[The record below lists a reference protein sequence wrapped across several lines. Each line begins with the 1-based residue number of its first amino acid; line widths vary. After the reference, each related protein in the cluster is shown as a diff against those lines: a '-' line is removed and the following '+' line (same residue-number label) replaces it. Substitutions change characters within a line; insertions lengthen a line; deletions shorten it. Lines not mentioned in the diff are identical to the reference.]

1 MSLLEALQ
9 PGVRL
14 LDKQRGL
21 ERLVRAVER
30 LGRVVKIWFDAP
42 RTGGMEPFIYPVA
55 EAEQRFEILKGGTA
69 AFQAESEIVRL
80 VAECYRLA
88 HAYLF
93 NPLFAT
99 ETSLI
104 DPLPHQLIAVYDHML
119 QHPRLRYLLA
129 DDAGAGKTIMAGLY
143 IREMLLRR
151 LVERVLIVPPAG
163 LVGNWER
170 ELRNL
175 FRLRFRIVG
184 SGDGASENP
193 LEDPKNDLAIV
204 SVDTLTRPRMR
215 GHMRE
220 ARPYDLVVF
229 DEAHKLSAYRDA
241 DLTVRA
247 SKRYEMAEE
256 IAAQG
261 RHLMLLTA
269 TPHMGKDDPYYFL
282 WRLLEPELL
291 STPEAFNRLSRDRRT
306 SYALRRMKEEM
317 VRFDGEPIYPP
328 RDSITVEYPLS
339 ADERELYEK
348 TTEYCELHWNRAK
361 LRNRGA
367 AGLAM
372 SVLQR
377 RLASSTWALLRSFE
391 RREAKLTEELRLLEQ
406 GLISAED
413 LEIRQQ
419 QLPQEDV
426 RDTKTGDEEEIE
438 DGREESER
446 NDEEIVT
453 ATDAVSP
460 EELCAEIAEVQR
472 LVSLARRVYET
483 KRESKFEKLWDALK
497 AYPDTKVLVF
507 TEHRDTLDFLVG
519 RLEALGLTGK
529 ITTIHGGMDYKDRD
543 RAAEFFRDPDGARYL
558 VATDA
563 AGEGIN
569 LQFCWLL
576 VNYDIPWNPARI
588 EQRMGRVHRYK
599 QHHEVL
605 LLNMVAAETREG
617 RVLKVLLDKLERIRK
632 ELGNDKVFD
641 VIGAQFGDVALR
653 DLIFRAVVEG
663 QDEEVVRTIDSTL
676 TRDQVE
682 HHLTEQRSRVEC
694 SEVRQLLDSLQERR
708 EDAEVKRMMPSYVR
722 AFFAKAA
729 PHAGV
734 GLAGDLDGVFFLDPC
749 PDSVRRA
756 MQTYPDEIQD
766 KLTFSREIALPPD
779 ALSPRAIYLH
789 PGEPVFEAV
798 TTLFLGKAGE
808 LAMHGGV
815 FYDGA
820 AKEPYLFYL
829 GKVPVLKD
837 RIIVGRDGG
846 DARVSET
853 VEEVMVGVRRFG
865 DDRCEEVPAHLLLD
879 LFESEEG
886 DEVDT
891 ELLEVWSS
899 RARDRTAVET
909 FIYEKH
915 GVPALERS
923 ARDAEQ
929 RCGDRQKQLRRSYSL
944 YEAELL
950 EQRRRLKEAVAK
962 GEPASRHK
970 LKTCEQ
976 ELESLDG
983 RRSAAES
990 SLLMELDS
998 LRMGPVTLFATALV
1012 LPLPPGQTDRRRDDQ
1027 VELTAVRVAREHEE
1041 KHGAFVE
1048 DLSDPTKKMGFDL
1061 RSLRSD
1067 GEVRYIEVKG
1077 RARVGSLELTEN
1089 EWAQAQN
1096 HPDRYW
1102 LYVVYNCETTPVLR
1116 RIKDPAGKGIGRPKG
1131 GVTIDAIEV
1140 LATDEED
1147 GA

>member
-1 MSLLEALQ
+1 MSIIDTLQ

-14 LDKQRGL
+14 LDKQRGR

-30 LGRVVKIWFDAP
+30 LGRVVKIWFDDP
-42 RTGGMEPFIYPVA
+42 RTGGMEPFIYPV
-55 EAEQRFEILKGGTA
+55 EEVEQRFEILKGGTA

-80 VAECYRLA
+80 VAECHRLA

-104 DPLPHQLIAVYDHML
+104 DPLPHQLIAVYDHL
-119 QHPRLRYLLA
+119 LKHPRLRFLLA

-175 FRLRFRIVG
+175 FRLRFRIV
-184 SGDGASENP
+184 SSSDGATENP
-193 LEDPKNDLAIV
+193 LDDPKNDLAIV
-204 SVDTLTRPRMR
+204 SVDTLARPRMR

-220 ARPYDLVVF
+220 ARPYDLVIF
-229 DEAHKLSAYRDA
+229 DEAHKLSASRDA

-247 SKRYEMAEE
+247 SRRYEMAEE
-256 IAAQG
+256 VAALG
-261 RHLMLLTA
+261 RHLLLLTA

-291 STPEAFNRLSRDRRT
+291 STPEAFNRLSRDRR
-306 SYALRRMKEEM
+306 SRYALRRMKEEM

-328 RDSITVEYPLS
+328 RESVTVEYPLS
-339 ADERELYEK
+339 PDERELYEA
-348 TTEYCELHWNRAK
+348 TTEYCEVHWNRAK

-367 AGLAM
+367 AGLVM

-391 RREAKLTEELRLLEQ
+391 RREAKLSEELRLLEQ

-413 LEIRQQ
+413 LETRQQ
-419 QLPQEDV
+419 QLPVEDV
-426 RDTKTGDEEEIE
+426 RDTKTGDEEESE

-446 NDEEIVT
+446 NDDEIVS

-460 EELCAEIAEVQR
+460 EELRAEIVEVKR
-472 LVSLARRVYET
+472 LVALARRVYEG
-483 KRESKFEKLWDALK
+483 KRESKFERVWDALK

-507 TEHRDTLDFLVG
+507 TEHRDTLNFLVG

-529 ITTIHGGMDYKDRD
+529 IATIHGGMDYKDRD
-543 RAAEFFRDPDGARYL
+543 RAAEFFRDSDGARYL
-558 VATDA
+558 LATDA

-641 VIGAQFGDVALR
+641 VIGAQFGDVSLR

-663 QDEEVVRTIDSTL
+663 QDEEVARTIDASL
-676 TRDQVE
+676 TRERVE
-682 HHLTEQRSRVEC
+682 KQLTEQRRQVEC
-694 SEVRQLLDSLQERR
+694 SEVRNLLAGLEQRR
-708 EDAEVKRMMPSYVR
+708 EDAAVKRMMPSYVR
-722 AFFAKAA
+722 SFFDKAA

-734 GLAGDLDGVFFLDPC
+734 GIAGDLGGVFFFDPC
-749 PDSVRRA
+749 PDTVRRA

-766 KLTFSREIALPPD
+766 RLTFSRELAMPPD
-779 ALSPRAIYLH
+779 ALSPHAIYLH

-798 TTLFLGKAGE
+798 TTLFLGKAGD
-808 LAMHGGV
+808 LATHGAV

-820 AKEPYLFYL
+820 ATEPYLFYL

-837 RIIVGRDGG
+837 RVLAGSDSDSSSI
-846 DARVSET
+846 SQT
-853 VEEVMVGVRRFG
+853 VEEVMIGVRRFG
-865 DDRCEEVPAHLLLD
+865 DDRCEEVAAHLLLD
-879 LFESEEG
+879 LFGSEG
-886 DEVDT
+886 DDIETDV
-891 ELLEVWSS
+891 LEVWST
-899 RARDRTAVET
+899 RARDRTAVEA
-909 FIYEKH
+909 FIYERH

-929 RCGDRQKQLRRSYSL
+929 RCTDRQKQLRRSYSL

-950 EQRRRLKEAVAK
+950 DQRRRLKEAVAK
-962 GEPASRHK
+962 GEPASSHK

-976 ELESLDG
+976 ALESLDG
-983 RRSAAES
+983 RRSSTES

-998 LRMGPVTLFATALV
+998 LRMGPVTLYATALV
-1012 LPLPPGQTDRRRDDQ
+1012 LPLPAGQNDRRRDDQ
-1027 VELTAVRVAREHEE
+1027 VEMTAVRVTREHEE

-1048 DLSDPTKKMGFDL
+1048 DVSDPTKKMGFDL
-1061 RSLRSD
+1061 RSRRPD

-1077 RARVGSLELTEN
+1077 RARVGGIELTEN

-1140 LATDEED
+1140 LATDGED
-1147 GA
+1147 D

>member
-1 MSLLEALQ
+1 MGVLDSLQ

-14 LDKQRGL
+14 LDKQRGR

-30 LGRVVKIWFDAP
+30 LGRVVKIWFDDP

-55 EAEQRFEILKGGTA
+55 EAEQRFDILKGGTA
-69 AFQAESEIVRL
+69 AFQAESEMVRL
-80 VAECYRLA
+80 VAECHRLA

-104 DPLPHQLIAVYDHML
+104 DPLPHQLIAVYDHL
-119 QHPRLRYLLA
+119 LRHPRLRYLLA
-129 DDAGAGKTIMAGLY
+129 DDAGAGKTIVAGLY

-151 LVERVLIVPPAG
+151 LLDRVLIVPPAG

-175 FRLRFRIVG
+175 FRLRFRIV
-184 SGDGASENP
+184 SSSDGTDENP
-193 LEDPKNDLAIV
+193 LSDPRNDLAIV
-204 SVDTLTRPRMR
+204 SVDTLARPRMR

-229 DEAHKLSAYRDA
+229 DEAHKLSCRRNA
-241 DLTVRA
+241 DLTPDP

-261 RHLMLLTA
+261 RHLLLLTA

-291 STPEAFNRLSRDRRT
+291 STPEAFNRLSRDRR
-306 SYALRRMKEEM
+306 SRYALRRMKEEM
-317 VRFDGEPIYPP
+317 VRFDGDPIYPP
-328 RDSITVEYPLS
+328 RESVTVEYPLN
-339 ADERELYEK
+339 ADERDLYEA

-372 SVLQR
+372 SVFQR

-391 RREAKLTEELRLLEQ
+391 RRGAKLSEELRLLEQ
-406 GLISAED
+406 GLLSAE
-413 LEIRQQ
+413 EFEARQQ
-419 QLPQEDV
+419 QLPQVDV

-438 DGREESER
+438 DGLEESER
-446 NDEEIVT
+446 NDEEIVA

-460 EELCAEIAEVQR
+460 DELQAEITEVQR
-472 LVSLARRVYET
+472 LTVLARRVYEA
-483 KRESKFEKLWDALK
+483 KSESKFEKLWEALK
-497 AYPDTKVLVF
+497 AYPDTKVLIF
-507 TEHRDTLDFLVG
+507 TEHRDTLNFIVG

-599 QHHEVL
+599 QQHDVL

-641 VIGAQFGDVALR
+641 VIGSQFGDVALR

-663 QDEEVVRTIDSTL
+663 EDAEVARTIDSTL
-676 TRDQVE
+676 TRDRVE
-682 HHLTEQRSRVEC
+682 QQLTEQRRRVEC
-694 SEVRQLLDSLQERR
+694 SEVRNLLAALQEHR
-708 EDAEVKRMMPSYVR
+708 ENAALKRMMPSYVR
-722 AFFAKAA
+722 GFFHKAA

-734 GLAGDLDGVFFLDPC
+734 GLIGDLEGIFSFDPC
-749 PDSVRRA
+749 PDTVRRA
-756 MQTYPDEIQD
+756 MQAYPEEIQNR
-766 KLTFSREIALPPD
+766 LTFSRELALPPD
-779 ALSPRAIYLH
+779 ALAPRAIYLH

-798 TTLFLGKAGE
+798 TTLFLGKAGD

-820 AKEPYLFYL
+820 ASEPYLFYL
-829 GKVPVLKD
+829 GKVPILKD
-837 RIIVGRDGG
+837 RLVDGSNTDDG
-846 DARVSET
+846 SHSET
-853 VEEVMVGVRRFG
+853 VEEVMLGVRRFA

-879 LFESEEG
+879 LYELEDG
-886 DEVDT
+886 DDVATDV
-891 ELLEVWSS
+891 LETWSTS
-899 RARDRTAVET
+899 ALDRTVVET

-915 GVPALERS
+915 GVSALERTTH
-923 ARDAEQ
+923 DAEQ
-929 RCGDRQKQLRRSYSL
+929 RCAERQKQLQRSYRL

-950 EQRRRLKEAVAK
+950 EQRRRLQQAVSK
-962 GEPASRHK
+962 GEPASGKK
-970 LKTCEQ
+970 LKDCQ
-976 ELESLDG
+976 EALDNLDA
-983 RRSAAES
+983 RRSSAES

-1012 LPLPPGQTDRRRDDQ
+1012 LPLPAGASDRRRDDQ
-1027 VELTAVRVAREHEE
+1027 VEQTAVRVARDHEE
-1041 KHGAFVE
+1041 RLGAEVE
-1048 DLSDPTKKMGFDL
+1048 DVSDPTEKMGFDL
-1061 RSLRSD
+1061 RSRRPD

-1077 RARVGSLELTEN
+1077 RARVGGIELTEN

-1140 LATDEED
+1140 LATDGED
-1147 GA
+1147 D

>member
-1 MSLLEALQ
+1 MSLIDSLQ
-9 PGVRL
+9 PGIRL
-14 LDKQRGL
+14 LDKQRGR

-30 LGRVVKIWFDAP
+30 LGRVVKIWFDDP
-42 RTGGMEPFIYPVA
+42 RTGGMEPFIYPVE
-55 EAEQRFEILKGGTA
+55 EAEQRFDVLKGGTA

-80 VAECYRLA
+80 VAECHRLS

-104 DPLPHQLIAVYDHML
+104 DPLPHQLIAVYDHLL
-119 QHPRLRYLLA
+119 QHPRLRFLLA

-193 LEDPKNDLAIV
+193 LDDPRNDLAIV
-204 SVDTLTRPRMR
+204 SVDTLARPRMR

-229 DEAHKLSAYRDA
+229 DEAHKLSASRDA

-247 SKRYEMAEE
+247 SRRYEMAEE
-256 IAAQG
+256 VAALG
-261 RHLMLLTA
+261 RHLLLLTA

-291 STPEAFNRLSRDRRT
+291 STPEAFNRLSRDRR
-306 SYALRRMKEEM
+306 SRYALRRMKEEM

-328 RDSITVEYPLS
+328 RESITVEYPLS
-339 ADERELYEK
+339 PDERELYEAA
-348 TTEYCELHWNRAK
+348 TEYCELHWNRAK

-391 RREAKLTEELRLLEQ
+391 RREAKLSEELRLFEQ

-413 LEIRQQ
+413 LEARQQ
-419 QLPQEDV
+419 QLPLDDI
-426 RDTKTGDEEEIE
+426 RDTKTGDEEESE

-446 NDEEIVT
+446 NDEEIVA

-460 EELCAEIAEVQR
+460 EELRAEISEVKR
-472 LVSLARRVYET
+472 LVALARRVYEA
-483 KRESKFEKLWDALK
+483 KHESKFERLWDALK

-507 TEHRDTLDFLVG
+507 TEHRDTLNFLVG

-558 VATDA
+558 LATDA

-641 VIGAQFGDVALR
+641 VIGAQFGDVPLR

-663 QDEEVVRTIDSTL
+663 RDEEVARTIDSTL
-676 TRDQVE
+676 TRERVEKQLTDQ
-682 HHLTEQRSRVEC
+682 RRRVEC
-694 SEVRQLLDSLQERR
+694 SEVKNLLAAFQQRR
-708 EDAEVKRMMPSYVR
+708 EDAAVKRMMPSYVR
-722 AFFAKAA
+722 AFFDKAA

-734 GLAGDLDGVFFLDPC
+734 GIAGDLSGVFFFDPC
-749 PDSVRRA
+749 PDTVRRA

-766 KLTFSREIALPPD
+766 KLTFSRELALPPD

-798 TTLFLGKAGE
+798 TTLFLGKAGD
-808 LAMHGGV
+808 LAIHGAV

-820 AKEPYLFYL
+820 ANEPYLFYL

-837 RIIVGRDGG
+837 RIASGTDT
-846 DARVSET
+846 DSSSVSET
-853 VEEVMVGVRRFG
+853 VQEVMVGVRRFG
-865 DDRCEEVPAHLLLD
+865 DDRCQEVPAHLLLD
-879 LFESEEG
+879 LFESDSDDIE
-886 DEVDT
+886 T
-891 ELLEVWSS
+891 EMLEVWSTRS
-899 RARDRTAVET
+899 RDRTVVES
-909 FIYEKH
+909 FIYDRH
-915 GVPALERS
+915 GVPALEQS

-929 RCGDRQKQLRRSYSL
+929 RCGDRQQQLRRSYSL

-950 EQRRRLKEAVAK
+950 EQRRRLKEAVSK
-962 GEPASRHK
+962 GEPAAGHK

-976 ELESLDG
+976 ELASLDG
-983 RRSAAES
+983 RRSSAES

-998 LRMGPVTLFATALV
+998 LRLGPVTLYATALV
-1012 LPLPPGQTDRRRDDQ
+1012 LPLPAGQSDRRRDDQ
-1027 VELTAVRVAREHEE
+1027 VEMTAVRAAQEHEE
-1041 KHGAFVE
+1041 RHGASVE
-1048 DLSDPTKKMGFDL
+1048 DVSDPTKKMGFDL
-1061 RSLRSD
+1061 RSRRPD

-1077 RARVGSLELTEN
+1077 RARVGGIELTEN

-1131 GVTIDAIEV
+1131 GVTIDALEV
-1140 LATDEED
+1140 MATDGED
-1147 GA
+1147 D